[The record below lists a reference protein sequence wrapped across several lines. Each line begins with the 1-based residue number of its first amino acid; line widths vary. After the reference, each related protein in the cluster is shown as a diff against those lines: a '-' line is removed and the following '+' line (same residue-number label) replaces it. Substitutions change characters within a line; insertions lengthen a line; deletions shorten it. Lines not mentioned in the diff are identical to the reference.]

1 MEDDLAG
8 WRLASELSVV
18 DCAILLTGNSPSV
31 TDTESNGLND
41 YALVKR
47 TSGHPGFDG
56 YFEALK
62 AAIRSGQL
70 PARFKY
76 PAQVGPGFAHKAV
89 RDVVVVEHG
98 GIAQARRDD
107 FLLPLGDS
115 FSDAWADKLVIERE
129 PDWERATIDVEALKA
144 WLRAR
149 GVRGGFFFTSDT
161 APTEDF
167 MDSANDSF
175 SAELA
180 LAVTVW
186 RAVSKKDIRSKSPKE
201 VIEEWIVRH
210 PEAWIGDGAL
220 SNSAIERIA
229 TLVNWRKKGG
239 APTTGG
245 Q

>member
-8 WRLASELSVV
+8 WRLASELPVV

-41 YALVKR
+41 YTLVKR

-56 YFEALK
+56 YYEALK

-70 PARFKY
+70 PARLKH

-129 PDWERATIDVEALKA
+129 PDWERTTIDVEALKV

-149 GVRGGFFFTSDT
+149 GVRGGFFLATGT
-161 APTEDF
+161 APSEDF
-167 MDSANDSF
+167 MDASNESF

-186 RAVSKKDIRSKSPKE
+186 RAVSKTAVRGASPKKA
-201 VIEEWIVRH
+201 IERWIDAH
-210 PEAWIGDGAL
+210 PEAWLGEGEL
-220 SNSAIERIA
+220 SESAVERIV

-245 Q
+245 R